1 MAKNDDDLTNAAP
14 VADESAQETSEESPT
29 APEQETPE
37 TPAEAEEAP
46 EAAAEEPSPEPAE
59 PKSRKE
65 RREERRKSFLESVR
79 KGDDPLPQAQPEK
92 YDPLDLSNPDSYSR
106 EDNGEKYVD
115 PTKLVED
122 REKYAQTTAAQ
133 AREEAKAEAAQE
145 RFMGDLQL
153 EGKIIKSD
161 PKFQFMNED
170 SEEFDPDLT
179 QEFNEE
185 FLALVDHSVD
195 PVTGKHRFGRPNMSY
210 EQFVRTR
217 FERMERYAEARA
229 SQSTKNIVA
238 AKSKAS
244 PRPTGSGSKGLGK
257 LKPGDIS
264 QMSPEEYE
272 KNKDAIN
279 SQLNSNLGL

>member
-14 VADESAQETSEESPT
+14 VADESAQETSEEAPT

-37 TPAEAEEAP
+37 TPAEAPEAH

-59 PKSRKE
+59 PKLSRKE
-65 RREERRKSFLESVR
+65 RREKRRKSFLESVH
-79 KGDDPLPQAQPEK
+79 KGTPESQPAEP
-92 YDPLDLSNPDSYSR
+92 YSPLDLDNPDAYSR
-106 EDNGEKYVD
+106 EDNGDKFVD
-115 PTKLVED
+115 PTKLSED
-122 REKYAQTTAAQ
+122 RQKFGENAARQ
-133 AREEAKAEAAQE
+133 AREEAAQE
-145 RFMGDLQL
+145 RFLGELEL

-179 QEFNEE
+179 AEFNEE
-185 FLALVDHSVD
+185 FLALAGHSVD
-195 PVTGKHRFGRPNMSY
+195 PTGKHRFDRPNYSY
-210 EQFVRTR
+210 EKFVRTR
-217 FERMERYAEARA
+217 MDRMERFAEARA

-264 QMSPEEYE
+264 NMSPEEFE

-279 SQLNSNLGL
+279 SQLNSNLGI